1 MRWEQNK
8 EDIFLEAAFEDLLFK
23 VKAIAQ
29 GQNADLLQR
38 FIDILYQ
45 QEEYDPEPL
54 SAEAEA
60 AVEEAEEAIR
70 KGDWSQ
76 FISLEEYERK
86 RGL

>member
-1 MRWEQNK
+1 M
-8 EDIFLEAAFEDLLFK
+8 EAAFEDLLFK

-45 QEEYDPEPL
+45 QEEHDPEPL